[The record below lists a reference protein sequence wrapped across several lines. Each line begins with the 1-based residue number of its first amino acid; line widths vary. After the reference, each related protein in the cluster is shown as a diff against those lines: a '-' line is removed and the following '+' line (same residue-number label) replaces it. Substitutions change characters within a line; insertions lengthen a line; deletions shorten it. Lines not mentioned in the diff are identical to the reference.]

1 MHFLCVCIWNIVET
15 FFVWRISSQALHFYT
30 NLELIWVTEFRIWKL
45 FFGQKF
51 AFSSYNKFEGI
62 FGPGIAFLMIMVS
75 LEGGSGGFIVLT
87 YMSHLCS
94 LWYINDSHLIFATHS
109 IQSDRQSN
117 THTHRHAQK
126 YNNNNKPL
134 DSPKNKCSIS
144 QTHIISFRSYFICLI
159 SFDLFKNSEKKIFF
173 FLSFDLNAI
182 YSIFYE
188 YDPNTSEMKRTSPP
202 SYEYEKTKTRK
213 SINYNNKK
221 MHRKYTS
228 KKNL

>member
-1 MHFLCVCIWNIVET
+1 MKYCWDFFCLAHFEPGIAFLYKLGV
-15 FFVWRISSQALHFYT
+15 
-30 NLELIWVTEFRIWKL
+30 NLSHGIPHLEL

-117 THTHRHAQK
+117 THTHTDTHKNTTTTINRWIH
-126 YNNNNKPL
+126 
-134 DSPKNKCSIS
+134 PKTNVL
-144 QTHIISFRSYFICLI
+144 YL
-159 SFDLFKNSEKKIFF
+159 
-173 FLSFDLNAI
+173 
-182 YSIFYE
+182 
-188 YDPNTSEMKRTSPP
+188 KR
-202 SYEYEKTKTRK
+202 
-213 SINYNNKK
+213 I
-221 MHRKYTS
+221 
-228 KKNL
+228 L